1 MRVIKY
7 VPEPTD
13 DLAIGPRT
21 IRKHTLHRSQR
32 ECGKR
37 AAAALQRRLY
47 GGRGPEIAAR
57 TITGFTPS
65 TRWLAAS
72 RAAERSAR
80 AAIRPPRPRAGRR
93 TPAAPPVDHL
103 GRPRPGAPRCRAQLP
118 AR

>member
-13 DLAIGPRT
+13 DLTIGPRT

-47 GGRGPEIAAR
+47 GGRAHEIAAR
-57 TITGFTPS
+57 TITGLTPS

-72 RAAERSAR
+72 RAAERSLP
-80 AAIRPPRPRAGRR
+80 AALRPPHPRAVWR
-93 TPAAPPVDHL
+93 TRATRSFRHRL
-103 GRPRPGAPRCRAQLP
+103 GQQ
-118 AR
+118 

>member
-13 DLAIGPRT
+13 DLTIGPRT

-47 GGRGPEIAAR
+47 GGRAHEIAAR

-72 RAAERSAR
+72 RAAERSSR
-80 AAIRPPRPRAGRR
+80 AAIRPPRRRGGVRTRAARSL
-93 TPAAPPVDHL
+93 DHL
-103 GRPRPGAPRCRAQLP
+103 VRG
-118 AR
+118 